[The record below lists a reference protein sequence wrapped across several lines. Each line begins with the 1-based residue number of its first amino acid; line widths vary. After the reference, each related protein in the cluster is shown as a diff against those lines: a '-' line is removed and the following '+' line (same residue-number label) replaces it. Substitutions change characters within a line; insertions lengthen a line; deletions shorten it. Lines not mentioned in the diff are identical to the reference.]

1 MTRKS
6 HNAMLRKALY
16 AGSFDPFTVGHQ
28 SIVDRAL
35 SLFDSVV
42 IAIGDNS
49 AKQALIPVE
58 ERRAAIE
65 ALYASDP
72 RVEVIIYS
80 GLTADVART
89 AGCTHLLRGVRSTQD
104 FEYERQLAD
113 ANRNISGLETVV
125 LYTLPELG
133 FVSSSLV
140 RDLIKHGRQASEF
153 LPKQV

>member
-1 MTRKS
+1 MI
-6 HNAMLRKALY
+6 RKALY

-49 AKQALIPVE
+49 AKKALIPVE
-58 ERRAAIE
+58 ERLAAIE

-72 RVEVIIYS
+72 RVDVIVYS
-80 GLTADVART
+80 GLTADAALA

-140 RDLIKHGRQASEF
+140 RDLIKHGRQATEF